1 MKFEVTILGSSSAT
15 PIFNRNPTSQ
25 ILNVNEKLLMID
37 CGEGT
42 QQQMLKYGIK
52 YHKIDHIFIS
62 HLHGDHYFGL
72 IGLISSMHLNGRT
85 KPLYLFAPPQIKDIL
100 NLQFLLSATV
110 IKFEIVYYE
119 TQNHT
124 PEIILETNDVTVE
137 TIVLNHRIPT
147 TGFKFTEKQRLRK
160 IKKELA
166 QELNISPQEY
176 ALIKKGFDFTDEKG
190 NVHKAEDLTT
200 DADVPK
206 SYAYCSDTVADGTY
220 LGSLENIDT
229 LYHESTFMH
238 DMVARAKETF
248 HTTSLEAA
256 TIAQEKG
263 VKKLLIGHFSAR
275 YRDLTPMLLEAR
287 QVFSETYLANE
298 GETFMI

>member
-85 KPLYLFAPPQIKDIL
+85 KPLYLFAPPQIKEIL
-100 NLQFLLSATV
+100 ELQFKLSATV
-110 IKFEIVYYE
+110 VKFDIVYRD
-119 TQNHT
+119 TQNQT
-124 PEIILETNDVTVE
+124 SEVILENNDVVVE

-160 IKKELA
+160 INKEVA

-176 ALIKKGFDFTDEKG
+176 ALIKKGYDFTDKNG
-190 NVHKAEDLTT
+190 IVHKAVDLTT

-206 SYAYCSDTVADGTY
+206 SYAYCSDTLADGSY
-220 LGSLENIDT
+220 LSSLENVDT

-238 DMVARAKETF
+238 DMLDRAQETF
-248 HTTSLEAA
+248 HTTSLQAA

-263 VKKLLIGHFSAR
+263 AKKLLIGHFSAR